1 MNRKYI
7 LWVLALL
14 LMVSGRSAHAQGKEP
29 PIPVA
34 PPEGRHV
41 LDTLNWF
48 SKGQEEDVN
57 RIVDQLDRDGI
68 ADIFVVTL
76 DDCGEDKR
84 NYRKAIL
91 QNWGIGQASG
101 NNGLLIL
108 VCWYGGDTSRRSVEQ
123 EFGPSLNGSLSS
135 EITNR
140 VAKEQFIPSFNDD
153 HPGDGLLAMVVY
165 YDALLRAPKEI
176 KESSQPS
183 QVSNSTI
190 DPFYIFLLGGF
201 VVIFLISFFVDKKNG
216 SRSENYYGGDYREG
230 SGDGGGASGGDSGS
244 STSF

>member
-1 MNRKYI
+1 
-7 LWVLALL
+7 
-14 LMVSGRSAHAQGKEP
+14 MVTSRSAHAQGNEP
-29 PIPVA
+29 PIPAA

-48 SKGQEEDVN
+48 SKDQEEDVN
-57 RIVDQLDRDGI
+57 RIVGQLDRDEI

-108 VCWYGGDTSRRSVEQ
+108 VCWYGGDISRRSVEQ

-135 EITNR
+135 EITDR
-140 VAKEQFIPSFNDD
+140 VAKEQFIPSFKDD
-153 HPGDGLLAMVVY
+153 HPGDGLLAMIIY
-165 YDALLRAPKEI
+165 YDALLRAPKET
-176 KESSQPS
+176 KESYQPS
-183 QVSNSTI
+183 QASSSTI
-190 DPFYIFLLGGF
+190 EPFYIFLFGGF
-201 VVIFLISFFVDKKNG
+201 VVIFFISLFVDKKNG
-216 SRSENYYGGDYREG
+216 SQRENYYGGDYRDG
-230 SGDGGGASGGDSGS
+230 NSDGGGGGGSDSGS